1 MKARSRTSHLGALA
15 LTALLTACGSEAE
28 QVPGPAAPPP
38 STAAPTATATAA
50 ATATVAATT
59 PLPVVRR
66 PLAELQREAMKG
78 MLAAFAAHDPKKIA
92 ALYTDDVVSGSPGP
106 LGWMED
112 RGKGAVESGHVKLF
126 AGFPDM
132 KWMSP
137 RVFVKDDVV
146 IQEWVSNATHTGD
159 MGEMKATG
167 KPTGIHGVSVYWFNE
182 DGLIKKDS
190 TYYDGATIAMQTGS
204 MPGKPR
210 ALPALPAG
218 EPTWTTS
225 SGTPEEQ
232 KRIDSAK
239 SMYAA
244 FAGKDEKAFLAHLD
258 KDAIH
263 IAYAQPDDK
272 KGQKVAGEGHKA
284 MHKAFPDMKNTVTNI
299 WAFGDKVVA
308 EITMTGTHQGA
319 LGPLKATK
327 KPVTLH
333 SLDILTFGKDDKVLS
348 LESYGSSL
356 ELLGQ
361 LGALDAPTKLDAS
374 KKPSAAP
381 KK

>member
-1 MKARSRTSHLGALA
+1 MKARFRTPFLGALA
-15 LTALLTACGSEAE
+15 LSALLTACGSEAE

-38 STAAPTATATAA
+38 PTAAPTATATAT

-66 PLAELQREAMKG
+66 PLAELQREAMKS
-78 MLAAFAAHDPKKIA
+78 MLAAFAAHDAKKIA

-112 RGKGAVESGHVKLF
+112 KGKAAVESGHTKLF

-132 KWMSP
+132 KWLSP

-182 DGLIKKDS
+182 DGLIKKDN

-210 ALPALPAG
+210 ALPVLPAG
-218 EPTWTTS
+218 EPTWATS
-225 SGTPEEQ
+225 SGAPEEQ
-232 KRIDSAK
+232 KRIDAAK

-258 KDAIH
+258 VDVIH
-263 IAYAQPDDK
+263 TAYSQPADK
-272 KGQKVAGEGHKA
+272 KGHKSAAEDRKV
-284 MHKAFPDMKNTVTNI
+284 MHKAFPGFKSAVTNV

-308 EITMTGTHQGA
+308 EVAVTGTHEGA
-319 LGPLKATK
+319 LGPLKPTK
-327 KPVTLH
+327 KPVTVH
-333 SLDILTFGKDDKVLS
+333 SLDILTFGKDDKIVR
-348 LESYGSSL
+348 LESYASTL
-356 ELLGQ
+356 ELMGQ
-361 LGALDAPTKLDAS
+361 LGVLDAPTKLDAS
-374 KKPSAAP
+374 KKPSATP